1 MLRRRPSLI
10 VFDLDGTLIDTAPDL
25 IDTLNVVLGNER
37 LPPVAY
43 DEARLM
49 IGGGARRMLELGLKA
64 DGRATSGPELDRM
77 FNEFLK
83 YYSAHIADRSR
94 PFPGLES
101 ALDALEP
108 ERERL
113 AALIGTA
120 PTLRDLRR
128 FASKGFDGATLED
141 LASALG
147 FDEAA

>member
-1 MLRRRPSLI
+1 M
-10 VFDLDGTLIDTAPDL
+10 
-25 IDTLNVVLGNER
+25 
-37 LPPVAY
+37 
-43 DEARLM
+43 
-49 IGGGARRMLELGLKA
+49 ARRGYGDLAIRYDLEQAGTPA
-64 DGRATSGPELDRM
+64 DA
-77 FNEFLK
+77 
-83 YYSAHIADRSR
+83 I
-94 PFPGLES
+94 ES